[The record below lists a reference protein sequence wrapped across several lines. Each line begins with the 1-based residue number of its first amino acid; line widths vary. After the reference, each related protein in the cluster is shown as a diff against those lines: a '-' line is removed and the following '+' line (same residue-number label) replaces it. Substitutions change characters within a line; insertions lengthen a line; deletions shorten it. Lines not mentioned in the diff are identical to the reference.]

1 MKSILKATVVLSS
14 ASIVSILT
22 GLVSAKVSAVLLG
35 PGGLGYMG
43 LLQSLLGLSGMLAG
57 MGVGTGL
64 VRAGARALAGKD
76 ERQEAA
82 LRGGATFRGPGP
94 CKGIRRLRRC

>member
-1 MKSILKATVVLSS
+1 MKSILKATAVLSS
-14 ASIVSILT
+14 ASVVSILM

-43 LLQSLLGLSGMLAG
+43 LLQSLLGLSGLIAG

-64 VRAGARALAGKD
+64 VRAGARALAEHD
-76 ERQEAA
+76 ARQEAA
-82 LRGGATFRGPGP
+82 LRAGAWRLCWGLGGLAF
-94 CKGIRRLRRC
+94 LL